1 VNVIPTWDEIRRGD
15 TTDIYFRRTMEVLRA
30 AGKDRTRVVAEAIVK
45 KFPGGYG
52 YGILSGTDELL
63 GLLSGLPV
71 NVDAMGEGTLFH
83 VMEPVFA
90 IEGPYGAF
98 CELETAMLGV
108 ICQASGIAT
117 AASRVRWAAGGKS
130 VLSFGA
136 RRMHPALS
144 TLIDRNAFIG
154 GADGVSAIRSAEY
167 LGEIPQ
173 GTMPHA
179 LVLVFGDTVS
189 AMQAFDATVD
199 PAVPRVCLIDTLQD
213 EKFEAVRV
221 AEALQ
226 GRLSGIRLDTPGS
239 RRGDFRRILQEV
251 RWELDLRGFR
261 NVRIIASGG
270 LGEEEV
276 RALRDVVDGF
286 GVGTSLSNAPT
297 IDYALDLVEV
307 EGVPFAKRGKWSG
320 RKQVYACGTCGRRS
334 VLPAGQAGGPCAC
347 GGSPGPLLIPAMG
360 DGKALAAPAP
370 AREVR
375 ERVARQVERFHARGA
390 SE

>member
-1 VNVIPTWDEIRRGD
+1 MNVIPTWEEIRRGD

-63 GLLSGLPV
+63 ALLSGLPV
-71 NVDAMGEGTLFH
+71 DVDAMEEGTLFH
-83 VMEPVFA
+83 VMEPAFT

-117 AASRVRWAAGGKS
+117 ASSRVRRAAGEKS

-154 GADGVSAIRSAEY
+154 GADGVSVIRSAEF
-167 LGEIPQ
+167 LGEKPQ

-179 LVLVFGDTVS
+179 LVLVFGDTVT

-213 EKFEAVRV
+213 EKFEAMRV
-221 AEALQ
+221 AEALRE
-226 GRLSGIRLDTPGS
+226 RLSGIRLDTPGS
-239 RRGDFRRILQEV
+239 RRGDFRKILQEV
-251 RWELDLRGFR
+251 RWELDLRGHR
-261 NVRIIASGG
+261 HVRLIASGG

-276 RALRDVVDGF
+276 LALRDVVDGF

-297 IDYALDLVEV
+297 IDYALDIVEV

-320 RKQVYACGTCGRRS
+320 RKQVHACDACGRRS
-334 VLPAGQAGGPCAC
+334 VLPAGEAAGPCAC
-347 GGSPGPLLIPAMG
+347 GGAPEPILKPAMRN
-360 DGKALAAPAP
+360 GKALSAPAP
-370 AREVR
+370 ARRVR
-375 ERVARQVERFHARGA
+375 DRVLRQLERFHARGA
-390 SE
+390 GD